1 MMDLVQHRL
10 KYYIDRINYKEP
22 FALSRYGDGEFAAMF
37 GMSGHNCDGHE
48 YYPEMGEEL
57 RQTIEQPKDHDYE
70 YGIVRIAY
78 KVFGENRVM
87 DWINQ
92 NAGDADI
99 TLADGTVMVDASRMG
114 RLYPLIECLREKR
127 ILYVGPSHL
136 NEDSMDSV
144 FEIETFISVL
154 PINSYDYV
162 DQTEEIIRTVCTLER
177 EFDLIG
183 FSAGP
188 TTEILM
194 WRLWDS
200 MVPRITMIDFGS
212 LWDGFVGVQSRK
224 YHRDVEWQDLIKK
237 NLTGKR
243 N

>member
-1 MMDLVQHRL
+1 MDLVQHKL
-10 KYYIDRINYKEP
+10 SYYINRLNNDEP

-48 YYPEMGEEL
+48 YFPEMGEEL
-57 RQTIEQPKDHDYE
+57 RQTVEQPKDHDYE

-78 KVFGENRVM
+78 KVFGENRIM
-87 DWINQ
+87 DWVNH
-92 NAGDADI
+92 NAGDANI
-99 TLADGTVMVDASRMG
+99 TLTDGTVMVDASRMG
-114 RLYPLIECLREKR
+114 RLYPLVECLRDKR
-127 ILYVGPSHL
+127 ILYVGAPHL
-136 NEDSMDSV
+136 GEESLGKIFAVD
-144 FEIETFISVL
+144 TFIGVD
-154 PINSYDYV
+154 PVNSYDQV
-162 DQTEEIIRTVCTLER
+162 DWLEETIRTVCTLEK

-200 MVPRITMIDFGS
+200 MVPRTTMIDFGS
-212 LWDGFVGVQSRK
+212 LWDGFVGLPSRN
-224 YHRDVEWQDLIKK
+224 YHKTAEWQELKTK

-243 N
+243 D